1 MKKQKNEDG
10 ITLVELM
17 VAIAVVGIIIAALY
31 LAYFTAVRV
40 FGFNQERVEFH
51 RDQRLISESIG
62 KYIRSAK
69 EIEIS
74 SDALQITYG
83 PSSNQKVKFYKNN
96 NNNYF
101 YIDTDPE
108 DSTVGERKISQLTI
122 DNNNIFSDK
131 DDELVIINITLSN
144 TEGETYDFEEKFNPR
159 IENVLMTP

>member
-1 MKKQKNEDG
+1 MKKQKNEEG

-74 SDALQITYG
+74 SDVLQIIYG
-83 PSSNQKVKFYKNN
+83 PTSNKKVKFYKNN
-96 NNNYF
+96 DNYF
-101 YIDTDPE
+101 YIDTDPD

-122 DNNNIFSDK
+122 NNDDIFSDK
-131 DDELVIINITLSN
+131 DDKLVIINITLSN
-144 TEGETYDFEEKFNPR
+144 NNGEIYDFEEKFNPR